1 MRPNTLMQTLKA
13 LIVSGKNVMIEGPP
27 GLGKTAMVK
36 QAGAELGEKYV
47 IVFKHG
53 PTMQP
58 EDLALPFRGDN
69 GRLDFGRANW
79 IPLQGDYADDTHVV
93 IVIDEMPQGSNDIQ
107 KTIANLMQER
117 ECYGIPLHQNV
128 SFICTGNR
136 AKDRAGAN
144 RILSHLRNRMVTITL
159 EPHLDDWC
167 KWALANGI
175 RPEIVGFVRFKP
187 GALNDFDA
195 NRDINPTPRAW
206 AEGVNDICAMV
217 EAGTLPAEAEIE
229 CYNGYVGEG
238 AASEFVS
245 FVRMYRS
252 LPDPDV
258 VLKNPSTH
266 PLPAE
271 ASVRYAL
278 SGALAARATE
288 KNFDAVVEFA
298 VRLPAEFTVH
308 CVLDSI
314 RRLPALQRTKA
325 FTDWVLKHG
334 ANVLI

>member
-1 MRPNTLMQTLKA
+1 MRPNTLMQSLKA
-13 LIVSGKNVMIEGPP
+13 LIASGKNVMIEGAP
-27 GLGKTAMVK
+27 GLGKTAIVK
-36 QAGAELGEKYV
+36 QAVTELGEKYKV
-47 IVFKHG
+47 IFKHG

-58 EDLALPFRGDN
+58 EDLALPFRNDV
-69 GRLDFGRANW
+69 GRLDFGRAGW
-79 IPLQGDYADDTHVV
+79 IPLEGDYADDEFPVV
-93 IVIDEMPQGSNDIQ
+93 VIDEAPQGSNDIQ
-107 KTIANLMQER
+107 KTLANLMQER
-117 ECYGIPLHQNV
+117 ECYGIPLHKNV
-128 SFICTGNR
+128 AFILTGNR

-167 KWALANGI
+167 KWALNHNV
-175 RPEIVGFVRFKP
+175 RPEIIGFVRFKP
-187 GALNDFDA
+187 GALNDFDP
-195 NRDINPTPRAW
+195 NRDINPTPRSW

-217 EAGTLPAEAEIE
+217 EAGTLPPEAEIE

-258 VLKNPSTH
+258 VLKNPTTH
-266 PLPAE
+266 PVPSE

-278 SGALAARATE
+278 SGALAARANE
-288 KNFDAVVEFA
+288 KNFADVVAFA
-298 VRLPAEFTVH
+298 RRMPAEFTVH
-308 CVLDSI
+308 CILDSI
-314 RRLPALQRTKA
+314 QRCRAVQNTKA
-325 FTDWVLKHG
+325 FTDWIIAEG